1 MLRIFIYISRLHI
14 LQYNTPVFTKT
25 KTILPLSLLLSA
37 IFAIFERGNY
47 FTSWLSA
54 ALIFFLGLSTLHA
67 LWCWTGKSR
76 KLLFIIVLALILRL
90 ISAIAL
96 QVFLP
101 INGYP
106 DSDQQQAG
114 YVFYDAYHR
123 DTASYD
129 LAQSDALLLSAFSQ
143 KDHTDQ
149 YGGLL
154 FLSAGVYRYLSPD
167 AHRPLLIALIA
178 AFSAVLGIPFLWMAG
193 KELGST
199 KLTLPATTIFA
210 FYPEAILMGSSQMR
224 EPFLISLVAIT
235 FWAFLNWQKLPP
247 YSPQRGDARKGR
259 AAALALGFLAMLII
273 SPAIA
278 IYQLIFLSV
287 YTLLSQEKSRIS
299 IKQILIFI
307 TLTLLAIFLLSSALS
322 TTKLNANSPL
332 GTIVEWSQRA
342 VLWDMYQL
350 ERGSGWVQK
359 LFEEMPA
366 SIHIPFVTAYGLTQ
380 PVLPAAFIEP
390 TTFIWKF
397 LGIMRAL
404 GWYLLAPLLL
414 FGFFAIPKLDSAQ
427 TRRIWTWIG
436 LACWFWIVIAS
447 LRAGGD
453 QWDNPRYRVIF
464 LALQSLFAARAWV
477 TFREGTSAWF
487 TRLLTVE
494 AIFLAFFSQWYA
506 SRYYARFGTLSFGT
520 MVAWILSLSA
530 IVVVTGII
538 QDRKKTL

>member
-1 MLRIFIYISRLHI
+1 M
-14 LQYNTPVFTKT
+14 FTKT
-25 KTILPLSLLLSA
+25 KFTLPLSLLLSA
-37 IFAIFERGNY
+37 FFAFFEAGNY
-47 FTSWLSA
+47 FISWLSA
-54 ALIFFLGLSTLHA
+54 ALIFFLGLSALHA
-67 LWCWTGKSR
+67 LWHWAGKSR
-76 KLLFIIVLALILRL
+76 KLFFIIALALILRL
-90 ISAIAL
+90 ASAIAL

-106 DSDQQQAG
+106 DSEQQQAG

-123 DTASYD
+123 DTASYE
-129 LAQSDALLLSAFSQ
+129 LAQSDSPLLSAFSQ

-154 FLSAGVYRYLSPD
+154 FLSASVYRYLSPD

-178 AFSAVLGIPFLWMAG
+178 AFSAVLGIPFLWMAS
-193 KELGST
+193 KELGGK
-199 KLTLPATTIFA
+199 KLALPATAIFA
-210 FYPEAILMGSSQMR
+210 LYPESILMGSSQMR

-235 FWAFLNWQKLPP
+235 FWAFLSWQKKNPGFSLTHAKKEKNIREN
-247 YSPQRGDARKGR
+247 SRRLAVKNKTLW
-259 AAALALGFLAMLII
+259 ALALGFLAMLLI

-287 YTLLSQEKSRIS
+287 YALLSKEKSRIS
-299 IKQILIFI
+299 IKHILIFI

-332 GTIVEWSQRA
+332 GTIIEWSQRA

-359 LFEEMPA
+359 LFGEMPA

-380 PVLPAAFIEP
+380 PVLPAAIIEP

-397 LGIMRAL
+397 LGIMRAV

-464 LALQSLFAARAWV
+464 LALQALFAARAWV

-487 TRLLTVE
+487 TRLLAVE

-506 SRYYARFGTLSFGT
+506 SRYYARFGTLSFGS

-530 IVVVTGII
+530 IVVITGII

>member
-1 MLRIFIYISRLHI
+1 M
-14 LQYNTPVFTKT
+14 FTKT
-25 KTILPLSLLLSA
+25 NFTLPLSLLLSA
-37 IFAIFERGNY
+37 IFAFFEGGNY
-47 FTSWLSA
+47 FISWLSA
-54 ALIFFLGLSTLHA
+54 ALIFFLGLSALYA
-67 LWCWTGKSR
+67 LWAWAGKSR
-76 KLLFIIVLALILRL
+76 KLFLIISLALILRL
-90 ISAIAL
+90 ASAIAL

-101 INGYP
+101 INGYQ
-106 DSDQQQAG
+106 DSEQQQAG

-123 DTASYD
+123 DTASYE
-129 LAQSDALLLSAFSQ
+129 LAQSDSSLISAFNQ

-154 FLSAGVYRYLSPD
+154 FLSASVYRYLSPD

-178 AFSAVLGIPFLWMAG
+178 AFSAVLGIPFLWMVA
-193 KELGST
+193 KELGGT
-199 KLTLPATTIFA
+199 KLALPATAIFA
-210 FYPEAILMGSSQMR
+210 LYPESVLMGSSQMR

-235 FWAFLNWQKLPP
+235 FWAFLNWQQYPHPSLPP
-247 YSPQRGDARKGR
+247 VGEGMSPLPQRGDVRKGGGV
-259 AAALALGFLAMLII
+259 ALALGFLAMLLI

-287 YTLLSQEKSRIS
+287 YTLLGKEKSRIS
-299 IKQILIFI
+299 VKHILIFI
-307 TLTLLAIFLLSSALS
+307 VLALLAIFLLSSALS
-322 TTKLNANSPL
+322 TTKLDSTSPL
-332 GTIVEWSQRA
+332 GTIVEWTKRA

-359 LFEEMPA
+359 LFEEMPQ
-366 SIHIPFVTAYGLTQ
+366 SLQIPFVTAYGLTQ
-380 PVLPAAFIEP
+380 PVLPAAIIEP

-397 LGIMRAL
+397 LGVMRAL
-404 GWYLLAPLLL
+404 GWYLLAPFLL
-414 FGFFAIPKLDSAQ
+414 FSFFAIPKFDSAQ
-427 TRRIWTWIG
+427 TRRIWAWIG
-436 LACWFWIVIAS
+436 LACWFWIILAS

-464 LALQSLFAARAWV
+464 LALQALFAARAWV
-477 TFREGTSAWF
+477 AFRKGTSAWF

-506 SRYYARFGTLSFGT
+506 SRYYARFGTLSFGA

-530 IVVVTGII
+530 IIVVIGII